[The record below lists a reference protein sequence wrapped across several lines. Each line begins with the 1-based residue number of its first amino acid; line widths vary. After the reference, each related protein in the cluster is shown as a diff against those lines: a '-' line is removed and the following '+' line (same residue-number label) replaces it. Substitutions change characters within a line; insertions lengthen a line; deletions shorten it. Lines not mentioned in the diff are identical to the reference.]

1 MKKLSGKLIGLL
13 VAAAVV
19 IIGGGTV
26 LGLYLTGNVGG
37 LSQQE
42 AKQAALAHAGV
53 QEEELTS
60 LQIRSDHDDGA
71 AVYDVDFSTA
81 ERRYS
86 YEVKKRNGDIV
97 QADYETIANAA
108 APSDDMGTDVAP
120 VGGDTQSQ
128 QSQGA
133 ITAAEARAIALEHAG
148 VAEADAQFVREKED
162 YDDGRAVYEIEFYAG
177 NTEYDYEIAKDTGEI
192 VSVDHDMEAAL
203 SGNST
208 GEALTLDQAR
218 ALALEKVPGAGDND
232 IRISYERDDGR
243 QIYEGE
249 IYYNGTEYEFEM
261 DAVTGDFIEWSV
273 ENH

>member
-42 AKQAALAHAGV
+42 AKQAALSHAGV
-53 QEEELTS
+53 QEADLTS

-71 AVYDVDFSTA
+71 AIYEVDFSTA

-97 QADYETIANAA
+97 QADYETIADAA
-108 APSDDMGTDVAP
+108 APSDDMGTDAAP
-120 VGGDTQSQ
+120 AGSDTQ

-133 ITAAEARAIALEHAG
+133 ISAAEARAIALEHAG

-192 VSVDHDMEAAL
+192 ISVDHDMEAAL

-208 GEALTLDQAR
+208 GEALTQEQAQE
-218 ALALEKVPGAGDND
+218 LALEKVPGAGAND

-261 DAVTGDFIEWSV
+261 DAVTGDFIEWST
-273 ENH
+273 EKH